1 MPIAPTM
8 MLRKTLTWHYVLI
21 DNFHVLVSVRSRVL
35 VPEADHVT
43 ELVNYDAELVTV
55 LADTDRLVPV
65 PALTHKRTT
74 SGNNLVNRLKGFKPV
89 YN

>member
-1 MPIAPTM
+1 
-8 MLRKTLTWHYVLI
+8 MLLSTAKTLRSTLTWHNVFI
-21 DNFHVLVSVRSRVL
+21 DNFHVLVSIRPGVL

-43 ELVNYDAELVTV
+43 KLVNYDAELVTV
-55 LADTDRLVPV
+55 LADTDCLVPV

-74 SGNNLVNRLKGFKPV
+74 SGNKWVNRLNGLKPV